1 MARRRMFWQLYPS
14 YLLITVAVVIAVA
27 WYSSSTL
34 RNFYLSQVKADLEAR
49 AHLAKSQLA
58 PHLAGPPELV
68 DSLSKLLGSESAT
81 RVTVILP
88 TGLVIGDSEED
99 PQVMENH
106 ANRPEIAEAFLGDVG
121 MSTRY
126 SRTLGKMLMYVA
138 VPVKLDGEVTAV
150 IRTSLPV
157 TAVDDVLAEI
167 TKRIV
172 VVAAIVAALAALVG
186 LGVSRRLS
194 RPLEELRLAAQRF
207 AGGELDRRVS
217 VSGSVETASLGKAM
231 NQMAVQLDDRIRTV
245 TSQRNLQE
253 AILSSMS
260 EGVIAVDTEQRII
273 DLNSAAADMIGVQ
286 GMEARGKTIQE
297 IVRSSELRRLVSD
310 ALSGSGSVEGDIVFR
325 HDRERYV
332 QGHGT
337 VLRDAAGGNIGVLI
351 VLNDITR
358 LKRLENIRRDFVA
371 NVSHELKT
379 PITSIKGFVE
389 TLQDSSFE
397 NLEEVRRFLGIIGS
411 HTDRLDSI
419 IEDLLSL
426 SRLEQ
431 ASDSA
436 DLQRELAP
444 LIDILQAGARACEL
458 QSSSRG
464 IIIAIDCDK
473 DILCRV
479 NRPLIEQAVVNLI
492 DNAIKYSDDNTEIK
506 VSGEESGSGV
516 TISVHDQ
523 GIGIAKEH
531 LPRIFERFYRVDRGR
546 SRKLGST
553 GLGLAIT
560 KHIALAHGGR
570 VSVESTPGEG
580 STFSIF
586 LPRRDEGGPN

>member
-1 MARRRMFWQLYPS
+1 MARKRMFWQLYPS
-14 YLLITVAVVIAVA
+14 YLLITLAVVVAVT
-27 WYSSSTL
+27 WYASSSL
-34 RNFYLSQVKADLEAR
+34 RNFYLSQVAADLEAR
-49 AHLAKSQLA
+49 ARLAKTQIVPYLT
-58 PHLAGPPELV
+58 GPPELV
-68 DSLSKLLGSESAT
+68 DRLSKQLGRESTT

-99 PQVMENH
+99 PHVMENH
-106 ANRPEIAEAFLGDVG
+106 ANRPEIAEAFLGEVG

-126 SRTLGKMLMYVA
+126 SRTLGRMLMYVA
-138 VPVKLDGEVTAV
+138 IPVLADGKVTAV
-150 IRTSLPV
+150 VRASIPV
-157 TAVDDVLAEI
+157 TAVDAVLAEI
-167 TKRIV
+167 TKKIV
-172 VVAAIVAALAALVG
+172 IVAAIIAALAALVG
-186 LGVSRRLS
+186 LAVSRKLS
-194 RPLEELRLAAQRF
+194 RPLEELRFAAQRF

-217 VSGSVETASLGKAM
+217 VSGSEETASLGTAM
-231 NQMAVQLDDRIRTV
+231 NLMAVQLDDRIRTV

-260 EGVIAVDTEQRII
+260 EGVIAVDTDQRII

-297 IVRSSELRRLVSD
+297 VMRSSELRRLVSD
-310 ALSGSGSVEGDIVFR
+310 ALSGSGSVEGDIVFH
-325 HDRERYV
+325 HDREKYV

-337 VLRDAAGGNIGVLI
+337 VLRDASGNDIGVLI

-358 LKRLENIRRDFVA
+358 LKRLENVRRDFVA

-397 NLEEVRRFLGIIGS
+397 NLDEVRRFLDIISS

-431 ASDSA
+431 TSDNA
-436 DLQRELAP
+436 DLQRELVP
-444 LIDILQAGARACEL
+444 LRDILNAGARACEL

-464 IIIAIDCDK
+464 IRIVVDCND
-473 DILCRV
+473 DIECSV
-479 NRPLIEQAVVNLI
+479 NRALIEQAVVNLI
-492 DNAIKYSDDNTEIK
+492 DNAIKYSKDDTEVK
-506 VSGEESGSGV
+506 VSGEESDAEV
-516 TISVHDQ
+516 TITVRDR
-523 GIGIAKEH
+523 GMGIAKEH

-560 KHIALAHGGR
+560 KHIALVHGGR
-570 VSVESTPGEG
+570 VSVDSTPGQG
-580 STFSIF
+580 STFSIY
-586 LPRRDEGGPN
+586 LPRRNQDARS